1 MLVEAFALITSV
13 PLKPEIPP
21 MAPSVFAV
29 LVISKIWSPRFV
41 VSTASTCD
49 FRTLFAD
56 AVLGVVSHTTVFPP
70 LSSCRPLSAT
80 TGGCRGSL
88 AGLLKLGYYKHSF
101 VVLICSRGR
110 T

>member
-70 LSSCRPLSAT
+70 ALELPALERNNGRMLRVYLSWGTINVYSSC
-80 TGGCRGSL
+80 
-88 AGLLKLGYYKHSF
+88 
-101 VVLICSRGR
+101 
-110 T
+110 